1 MENNNQIDKTN
12 KSFTDFVIIL
22 LRWRKVIL
30 WNVFVVTLASI
41 IISFIVPKWYAS
53 TASIIPPKSSGGL
66 LGDIGSISST
76 IKDISKS
83 LGRLGSVSDEA
94 YNYLAILQS
103 RVSLEKVIDKFNL
116 REVYD
121 FDDDDYIED
130 IIDELESNVEF
141 NVEDEG
147 NITITVT
154 DEDPKRAADMS
165 AYFVEILNE
174 ISIELGTYEARNN
187 REFIEKRYLQSLRD
201 LKAAEDSLQ
210 NFSEEYS
217 VFSIADQTKAAIT
230 AAAEL
235 KAKIEIEKIEL
246 DLLKKNY
253 GKENPFVKDKEL
265 VLKEIEKRLKSMQF
279 AEVNKNND
287 INLFTPFSQ
296 LPEVGVKF
304 LRVKAEYELQTKILE
319 FVIPVYEQA
328 KIEEKKDIP
337 VCLILDKP
345 VPAEKKAGPRKA
357 IIVGASF
364 LVSLFL
370 SIILVLML
378 EALEELRKNESR
390 YKLINEGI
398 FIPLKNIIMFRRKQ

>member
-1 MENNNQIDKTN
+1 MENNKQMDKTN
-12 KSFTDFVIIL
+12 KSFTDLVIVL
-22 LRWRKVIL
+22 LKWRKIIL
-30 WNVFVVTLASI
+30 WNVFVVTCLAT

-53 TASIIPPKSSGGL
+53 TASILPPKSSGGL

-94 YNYLAILQS
+94 YNYLAILKS
-103 RVSLEKVIDKFNL
+103 RASFEKVINKFSL
-116 REVYD
+116 REVYE
-121 FDDDDYIED
+121 FDSDDYIEE
-130 IIDELESNVEF
+130 IIEELESNVDF

-154 DEDPKRAADMS
+154 DEDPTRAADMA

-174 ISIELGTYEARNN
+174 ISIELGTFEARNN
-187 REFIEKRYLQSLRD
+187 REFIEKRYLQSLGD
-201 LKAAEDSLQ
+201 LKAAEDSLK

-217 VFSIADQTKAAIT
+217 VFSLTDQMQAAIKL
-230 AAAEL
+230 AAEL
-235 KAKIEIEKIEL
+235 KAKIEVEKIETE
-246 DLLKKNY
+246 LLKKNY
-253 GKENPFVKDKEL
+253 GNEHPFVRDKES
-265 VLKEIEKRLKSMQF
+265 VLKELEKRYEQMQF
-279 AEVNKNND
+279 AYPSNKKE

-296 LPEVGVKF
+296 LPEIGVKF

-337 VCLILDKP
+337 VCLILDQP

-364 LVSLFL
+364 LVSLFI
-370 SIILVLML
+370 SIVIALLL
-378 EALEELRKNESR
+378 QSLEELRKNESR
-390 YKLINEGI
+390 YRVINEGI
-398 FIPLKNIIMFRRKQ
+398 FIPLKKIFLIKK

>member
-1 MENNNQIDKTN
+1 
-12 KSFTDFVIIL
+12 
-22 LRWRKVIL
+22 
-30 WNVFVVTLASI
+30 
-41 IISFIVPKWYAS
+41 
-53 TASIIPPKSSGGL
+53 
-66 LGDIGSISST
+66 
-76 IKDISKS
+76 
-83 LGRLGSVSDEA
+83 
-94 YNYLAILQS
+94 
-103 RVSLEKVIDKFNL
+103 
-116 REVYD
+116 
-121 FDDDDYIED
+121 
-130 IIDELESNVEF
+130 
-141 NVEDEG
+141 
-147 NITITVT
+147 
-154 DEDPKRAADMS
+154 
-165 AYFVEILNE
+165 
-174 ISIELGTYEARNN
+174 
-187 REFIEKRYLQSLRD
+187 
-201 LKAAEDSLQ
+201 
-210 NFSEEYS
+210 
-217 VFSIADQTKAAIT
+217 
-230 AAAEL
+230 
-235 KAKIEIEKIEL
+235 
-246 DLLKKNY
+246 
-253 GKENPFVKDKEL
+253 
-265 VLKEIEKRLKSMQF
+265 MQF